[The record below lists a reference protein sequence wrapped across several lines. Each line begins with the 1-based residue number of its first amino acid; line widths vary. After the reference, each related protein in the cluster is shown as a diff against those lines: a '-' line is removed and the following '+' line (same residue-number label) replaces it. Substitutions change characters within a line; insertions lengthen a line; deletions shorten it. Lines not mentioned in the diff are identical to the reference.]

1 MTPEEIKAS
10 EEKLKTLENELQQ
23 TATDLDKK
31 TSEIKVWEDDL
42 GKRETQIAQ
51 KLKLGTSAEAFE
63 KLTKLIT
70 ELYTTYV
77 GIRGND
83 EGLDETIKSILDAR
97 KKLQA

>member
-42 GKRETQIAQ
+42 GKRETQRAQ

-97 KKLQA
+97 IKLQA